1 MILVLGGT
9 SESRDITV
17 LLVVNGYRV
26 IYSST
31 TGIIDD
37 LPSTIGRFTGMLDE
51 QSLNQLLCRYKV
63 RCVID
68 ATHPFAV
75 KISALA
81 IGVTRNLSIPYIRLE
96 RHAQDYTADSGIVK
110 HADTL
115 EAAVQLVRN
124 IPGRILS
131 TLGTRMLPHL
141 CAELGDRAADLVAR
155 VLPTSDSIMQCEK
168 LGIHPSRI
176 CAMQGPFSREFNRL
190 CIEHFKATTMLSK
203 ESGDQGGVQEK
214 KDACI
219 DTGCTLVIIKR
230 PRLEYP
236 RVCTSTTECLD
247 MLRTILHEPLI

>member
-9 SESRDITV
+9 SESRDIAV
-17 LLVVNGYRV
+17 LLVANGYQV
-26 IYSST
+26 LYSST

-37 LPSTIGRFTGMLDE
+37 LPSSVERFTGMLDE
-51 QSLNQLLCRYKV
+51 QSLNRLLCRYTV
-63 RCVID
+63 GCVID

-81 IGVTRNLSIPYIRLE
+81 IGATREQAVPYIRLE
-96 RHAQDYTADSGIVK
+96 RHAQDDTADSGIVK

-115 EAAVQLVRN
+115 EKAVQLARN

-131 TLGTRMLPHL
+131 TLGTRMLPHM

-155 VLPTSDSIMQCEK
+155 VLPISDSIMQCQK

-190 CIEHFKATTMLSK
+190 CIEHFTATTMLSK
-203 ESGDQGGVQEK
+203 ESGDHGGMQEK

-219 DTGCTLVIIKR
+219 DTGCTLIVINR
-230 PRLEYP
+230 PPLQYP
-236 RVCTSTTECLD
+236 RVCTSAAECLD
-247 MLRTILHEPLI
+247 MLRTIPHESPI